1 MVATQA
7 ALAKAPVKTIVER
20 CVLLRHV
27 SWGTYESLLADYEDQ
42 AGPRFCYDNGVLEI
56 KMPSVIHEKANRTL
70 AQLVDVL
77 AEEMNIDLDRLGST
91 TFKRKD
97 LLKGFEPDS
106 CFYIQNA
113 GAIFGKDKL
122 DLKTDPP
129 PDLVIEADVTSES
142 LNKFHLFSAV
152 GVPEVWR
159 YDDGLVTM
167 YQLVNGNYVE
177 VENSFAFP
185 MLTSEMATQFLTESG
200 EMRSTVWARHVRQW
214 AREQLDAQQQPQG

>member
-1 MVATQA
+1 MVASQTV
-7 ALAKAPVKTIVER
+7 LAQKIAETTVAR

-27 SWGTYESLLADYEDQ
+27 SWQTYESLLADYEDQ
-42 AGPRFCYDNGVLEI
+42 AGPRFSYDNGMLEI

-77 AEEMNIDLDRLGST
+77 AEELNIDLERLGST

-113 GAIFGKDKL
+113 GAIFGKDDL
-122 DLKTDPP
+122 DLMVDPP

-142 LNKFHLFSAV
+142 LNKFVLFSAL

-159 YDDGLVTM
+159 YDDGQVTM
-167 YQLVNGNYVE
+167 YQLEDGSYVE
-177 VENSFAFP
+177 TGQSLAFP
-185 MLTSEMATQFLTESG
+185 LLTSEMATQFLSESL
-200 EMRSTVWARHVRQW
+200 EMKSTAWFRRVREW
-214 AREQLDAQQQPQG
+214 AREQSNA